1 MRSGVRSLSMDDA
14 DRNGGLRSEHT
25 CRIGRHTAH
34 RGWWA
39 RGAFSRCRSHRAH
52 PRARHMA
59 GHHRRAPRR
68 PRHATQPSPQLP
80 YHHRSPLCSTLS
92 HHPSSSGRRSGSLA
106 VALGGHLAPLTP
118 PPPLLCPTHQL
129 SSQIG
134 ARRGRLPPTRPSS
147 PHTHTTHTYSCLHA
161 QTHTHTHRQLPA
173 RPVLRSS
180 DPQILRS
187 GSGQSHQRAIKS
199 PQVLKQPSRVLKS
212 SRCHQDVLTR
222 TPRRD
227 CSMALGRR
235 AGGGAW

>member
-147 PHTHTTHTYSCLHA
+147 PHTH
-161 QTHTHTHRQLPA
+161 HTHIQLPA
-173 RPVLRSS
+173 RP
-180 DPQILRS
+180 DPHPHTQTAACTPSTQILRS
-187 GSGQSHQRAIKS
+187 SNPQIGERAKPSTSHQESSSPQAAIKS
-199 PQVLKQPSRVLKS
+199 PQVLKVPSRRPHAHS
-212 SRCHQDVLTR
+212 S
-222 TPRRD
+222 P
-227 CSMALGRR
+227 
-235 AGGGAW
+235 